1 MNKNYYEIL
10 QVNQNASNEI
20 IEKAY
25 KTLAKKYHPD
35 LYKQENKKE
44 AEEIFKKIN
53 EAYETLSNSTK
64 RQLYDENLNS
74 TTISKEKYEQMC
86 LQNKMLKE
94 QLQNL
99 TLEYNKIIS
108 QKNNFSNNSFFN
120 ESNTNYKNINT
131 NSSYYNGQVNNDSDT
146 YYNNNN
152 YSNDT
157 QVNPEKYSHNLLY
170 FLRYRL
176 NNPMKS
182 LISILIILF
191 ILFLLLQLPFVQDY
205 FHNLYN
211 DNALIRFFVNIF
223 KGIFNIK

>member
-108 QKNNFSNNSFFN
+108 QINMSIANNNSFFSKLN
-120 ESNTNYKNINT
+120 HIYKNNT
-131 NSSYYNGQVNNDSDT
+131 YYDDNNSSNIQPDNN
-146 YYNNNN
+146 
-152 YSNDT
+152 
-157 QVNPEKYSHNLLY
+157 KLLY
-170 FLRYRL
+170 FLRYKL
-176 NNPMKS
+176 NPTTKS
-182 LISILIILF
+182 LLSFSIILIVLIILWQIPIVQNF
-191 ILFLLLQLPFVQDY
+191 IIS
-205 FHNLYN
+205 LYN
-211 DNALIRFFVNIF
+211 NTPFADFINNVRKLDVSESKAFDVHMCKIASQLLCVSM
-223 KGIFNIK
+223 